1 MEVESSLAATTENPS
16 ETFSTAND
24 SSEVPES
31 SLDRFQV
38 LSTGLAEIGL
48 IQEQENQQPELNDA
62 ISKETKCTNEVC
74 FYRFVGQQGFGP
86 VVKLKPSMR
95 KVQEK
100 GRELMED
107 KIFPLFSILCRELL
121 TYFQLLFILFF
132 VVKVSIIDIGLSSHE
147 ERNTVDLV
155 SLGLFVFFLFLS
167 IVDNWIIIFIYK
179 CSLLCTPCRRQMSGV
194 EEDTADNIECGRCS
208 SLLKSKYSD
217 VVRMMLNEVIVY
229 TTLICTMFQL
239 ILNIKQGPFY
249 GYRTIFFIVSFIVA
263 VLWKIMTTYGLS
275 TILIV
280 KAIASLRR
288 IRKDG
293 PVASSA
299 NWFHAHI
306 VFYIFGQIVS
316 QIAMIVLIGVK
327 MEYGNRDFVMGSTI
341 QVNGFLWYMLFGG
354 VIIPLTGVFA
364 FAIPSF
370 YTIQE
375 YPIGYFLDLVY
386 SSVSIGDSEP
396 GEQSVPLENINIVQN
411 IETEFK

>member
-1 MEVESSLAATTENPS
+1 MKPVGTACYRSIFTNPS
-16 ETFSTAND
+16 QRGYSFDYQNSRKTISSHYLPKHGYDKAYNKENCAIAVERALFDIQYELKHGTDECGVDYHFIQHHTNHIRIFALEQRAAASTAND

-249 GYRTIFFIVSFIVA
+249 GYRTIFFIVSLQESSLQLL
-263 VLWKIMTTYGLS
+263 VLLLKHYFYLTLYITTAPTISRANCNHKDRAPSSHS
-275 TILIV
+275 T
-280 KAIASLRR
+280 R
-288 IRKDG
+288 
-293 PVASSA
+293 
-299 NWFHAHI
+299 
-306 VFYIFGQIVS
+306 
-316 QIAMIVLIGVK
+316 
-327 MEYGNRDFVMGSTI
+327 
-341 QVNGFLWYMLFGG
+341 
-354 VIIPLTGVFA
+354 
-364 FAIPSF
+364 
-370 YTIQE
+370 
-375 YPIGYFLDLVY
+375 
-386 SSVSIGDSEP
+386 SE
-396 GEQSVPLENINIVQN
+396 SDNHCR
-411 IETEFK
+411 